1 MDVEIKRTANL
12 APAMI
17 ADPSWECANHKSC
30 AKVWKRLWP
39 EQIGR
44 KLLHPMFSLKPQEM
58 LWNVQKFQHPGFT
71 LRWLKGMCD
80 QIHDGT
86 LLFDERVVNATAH
99 AIIKVRNI
107 PEN

>member
-1 MDVEIKRTANL
+1 MDVEIKRTTNL
-12 APAMI
+12 VPAMI
-17 ADPSWECANHKSC
+17 ADPSWKCANHKSC

-58 LWNVQKFQHPGFT
+58 LWNGQKFQHPGFT
-71 LRWLKGMCD
+71 LRWLEGMCD
-80 QIHDGT
+80 QIRDGT